1 LQPGERL
8 RVGRDPGCDLV
19 IDHPSVSRRH
29 AELYRDGERWHLRDL
44 GSKNGSFVDGI
55 AISDHPLPEH
65 CWLRLGDSFCDFSC
79 FDAKQAA
86 AMQERVLQRRE
97 LSQLL
102 TRQVRNATGSE
113 SLPARVLNGVV
124 ELAGCSRGFLLL
136 ADPRVGDFT
145 VQASLDMDAHEI
157 GSRAFSGSVGAVQRA
172 LGSGKPLV
180 VNDIGSETWLASR
193 GSVIAGGIS
202 TLVCLPLSDGRG
214 VFGAVYAD
222 RRSAPG
228 DEGEPI
234 TSFDLELLA
243 AFAES
248 ATLYLLAQRAMR
260 SIDDAP
266 RWQTIAGSPADTVP
280 GAAP

>member
-1 LQPGERL
+1 
-8 RVGRDPGCDLV
+8 
-19 IDHPSVSRRH
+19 
-29 AELYRDGERWHLRDL
+29 
-44 GSKNGSFVDGI
+44 
-55 AISDHPLPEH
+55 
-65 CWLRLGDSFCDFSC
+65 
-79 FDAKQAA
+79 
-86 AMQERVLQRRE
+86 
-97 LSQLL
+97 
-102 TRQVRNATGSE
+102 
-113 SLPARVLNGVV
+113 V

-193 GSVIAGGIS
+193 GSVVAGGIT
-202 TLVCLPLSDGRG
+202 TLVCLPLSDGRA

-228 DEGEPI
+228 DVGEPI

-266 RWQTIAGSPADTVP
+266 RWQTIAGNPADAVP

>member
-1 LQPGERL
+1 
-8 RVGRDPGCDLV
+8 VGRDPGCDLV

-193 GSVIAGGIS
+193 GSVIAGGIT

-266 RWQTIAGSPADTVP
+266 RWQTIAGSPADTGP

>member
-1 LQPGERL
+1 
-8 RVGRDPGCDLV
+8 
-19 IDHPSVSRRH
+19 
-29 AELYRDGERWHLRDL
+29 
-44 GSKNGSFVDGI
+44 
-55 AISDHPLPEH
+55 
-65 CWLRLGDSFCDFSC
+65 
-79 FDAKQAA
+79 
-86 AMQERVLQRRE
+86 
-97 LSQLL
+97 
-102 TRQVRNATGSE
+102 
-113 SLPARVLNGVV
+113 
-124 ELAGCSRGFLLL
+124 
-136 ADPRVGDFT
+136 
-145 VQASLDMDAHEI
+145 
-157 GSRAFSGSVGAVQRA
+157 
-172 LGSGKPLV
+172 
-180 VNDIGSETWLASR
+180 
-193 GSVIAGGIS
+193 VIAGGIT

>member
-1 LQPGERL
+1 MQPGERL

-193 GSVIAGGIS
+193 GSVIAGGIT